1 MANVLNKIIRWGI
14 KVFEGGLSQEQA
26 QWASEAYD
34 IPESAKADLRQLAAE
49 GIVMLKNDGTLP
61 LSGKKAAFFGRCQYD
76 YFYCGYGS
84 GGDVNAPYKVSL
96 ADALHNQSDIEINA
110 DIDAFYQQKS
120 KDNPPDEGYWGHWPF
135 NFPEFIPDKNLVKKA
150 SEASD
155 AAVVVIGRAAGEDRE
170 NKLTKGSYFLTDD
183 ETALLDAVTAEFEKT
198 VVVLDCGNIIDMK
211 KIASYGDKI
220 AAVLYAFQGG
230 MESGNALCDVLSGK
244 VNPCA
249 KLTDTIAYDYE
260 DYPSAESFG
269 NKEFNNYTEDIF
281 VGYRYFETFAPEKV
295 LYPFGFGLSYTTFSI
310 ESESFDCDGKTA
322 KISVKVTNTGN
333 VSGKEIVQI
342 YCEAPAGKT
351 ATAKRVLCDFAK
363 TELLGAGESCVL
375 EFTIPLYSVSSY
387 DDNGSTGFRSAYVLL
402 EGEYKFVVSDCVR
415 GGVDAGVYTN
425 PETVCV
431 EQLQSICEVKNG
443 FKRMTRTAVGELAKE
458 NVPINKIDLK
468 KRVFDNVPSD
478 LPVGRDKGYKLQ
490 DVKHGKITMDEFVSQ
505 LSFTELEALSRG
517 DYTMNS
523 RLGVSGNAGA
533 FGGVLPSLRDK
544 GVPPIITTDGPA
556 GIRVSRK
563 RSLLPTG
570 ACMAASW
577 NLRLI
582 EKVYSF
588 VAEEMKECGSSV
600 LLAPGMNIHRN
611 PLCGRNFEYF
621 SEDPYVSGKCAGA
634 VVKGVQSLGA
644 SACPKHFACNNQ
656 EVNRSWNDSRVSEK
670 ALREI
675 YLKAFE
681 IVVKEAQPKNIMTSY
696 NKVNSVFSYN
706 NYDMVTTVLRGEWGY
721 KGNVMTDWW
730 TKHVKSP
737 EFKGVRDNA
746 YRVRAQV
753 DVLMPGVNGRFGST
767 KHPDPTLL
775 ETLGK
780 PDGITLG
787 EIQRTAKNVLK
798 LCLDYID

>member
-1 MANVLNKIIRWGI
+1 MANFLNKIIRGAI
-14 KVFEGGLSQEQA
+14 SIFEGGLSQEQA
-26 QWASEAYD
+26 QWAKEAYN
-34 IPESAKADLRQLAAE
+34 IPESEKADLRLLAAE

-61 LSGKKAAFFGRCQYD
+61 LKGKKAAVFGRCQYD

-84 GGDVNAPYKVSL
+84 GGDVNAPYKISL
-96 ADALHNQSDIEINA
+96 ADALHNQNDIEINK
-110 DIDAFYQQKS
+110 DVDSFYAEKS
-120 KDNPPDEGYWGHWPF
+120 KNNPPDEGFWGHWPF
-135 NFPEFIPDKNLVKKA
+135 NFPEFVPDNALVKKA
-150 SEASD
+150 SLESEV
-155 AAVVVIGRAAGEDRE
+155 AVVVIGRAAGEDRE
-170 NKLTKGSYFLTDD
+170 NKLTKGSHFLTDD
-183 ETALLDAVTAEFEKT
+183 EIALLDTVTANFKST

-211 KIASYGDKI
+211 KIAFYGDKI
-220 AAVLYAFQGG
+220 SAVLYAFQGG
-230 MESGNALCDVLSGK
+230 MESGNALCDILTGK

-260 DYPSAESFG
+260 DYPSAKYFG
-269 NKEFNNYTEDIF
+269 NKKFNNYVEDIF
-281 VGYRYFETFAPEKV
+281 VGYRFFETFAPEKV
-295 LYPFGFGLSYTTFSI
+295 LYPFGFGLSYTNFNI
-310 ESESFDCDGKTA
+310 ETKNFNCDGK
-322 KISVKVTNTGN
+322 KVKLKVKVTNTGAA
-333 VSGKEIVQI
+333 SGKEIVQI
-342 YCEAPAGKT
+342 YCEPPTGET
-351 ATAKRVLCDFAK
+351 ATANRVLCEFAK
-363 TELLGAGESCVL
+363 TDILEPNESCTIDL
-375 EFTIPLYSVSSY
+375 EIPLYAVSSY
-387 DDNGSTGFRSAYVLL
+387 DDSGKTGFKSSYVLL
-402 EGEYKFVVSDCVR
+402 KGDYKFVISDCVR
-415 GGVDAGVYTN
+415 GGIEAGVYSSK
-425 PETVCV
+425 ETVCL
-431 EQLQSICEVKNG
+431 EKLQPVCSVKDG
-443 FKRMTRTAVGELAKE
+443 FDRMTRTADGQFKTEA
-458 NVPINKIDLK
+458 VPMSIIDLK
-468 KRVFDNVPSD
+468 KRVFENIPAD
-478 LPVGRDKGYKLQ
+478 LPVGKDMGYKLS
-490 DVKHGKITMDEFVSQ
+490 DVKNGKATMDEFVSQ
-505 LSFTELEALSRG
+505 LSLTELEALTRG

-523 RLGVSGNAGA
+523 KLGVSGNAGA

-577 NLRLI
+577 NLKLI

-621 SEDPYVSGKCAGA
+621 SEDPYISGMFAAA

-675 YLKAFE
+675 YLKPFE
-681 IVVKEAQPKNIMTSY
+681 IVVKEAKPKNIMTSY

-721 KGNVMTDWW
+721 EGNVMTDWW
-730 TKHVKSP
+730 TKHVKSS

-780 PDGITLG
+780 ADGITVG
-787 EIQRTAKNVLK
+787 EIQRSAKNVLR